1 MRSRHGPAKTMT
13 HTRTRKT
20 RKQVEEFFLA
30 SLLVRIPGKRG
41 RHAWRREWLRSASP
55 GRLLRLIDGRKHVAY
70 ASNGIEVIRIEL
82 IDVGSTIL
90 APIAD
95 GAQAEP
101 LRDLIERIHAR
112 PSGLVW

>member
-1 MRSRHGPAKTMT
+1 MKPTASRKPKP
-13 HTRTRKT
+13 
-20 RKQVEEFFLA
+20 VNEFFLA
-30 SLLVRIPGKRG
+30 CLLVRVPSKRG

-55 GRLLRLIDGRKHVAY
+55 GLLLRLIDGRKHVAY
-70 ASNGIEVIRIEL
+70 ASNGIDVIRIEL
-82 IDVGSTIL
+82 INVGSTIL

-112 PSGLVW
+112 PSALVW

>member
-1 MRSRHGPAKTMT
+1 MT
-13 HTRTRKT
+13 PTRTRKT
-20 RKQVEEFFLA
+20 AKQVEEFFLA
-30 SLLVRIPGKRG
+30 SLVVRIPGKRG
-41 RHAWRREWLRSASP
+41 RHAWRGELLRAESP
-55 GRLLRLIDGRKHVAY
+55 RRLLRMVDGRKHVAY
-70 ASNGIEVIRIEL
+70 ASNGIDVVRIEL

-101 LRDLIERIHAR
+101 LCDLLDRLSAC

>member
-1 MRSRHGPAKTMT
+1 MT
-13 HTRTRKT
+13 RTRTRKT
-20 RKQVEEFFLA
+20 PKHVEEFFLA
-30 SLLVRIPGKRG
+30 TLLVRIPGKRG

-55 GRLLRLIDGRKHVAY
+55 RGLLRMIDGRKHIAY
-70 ASNGIEVIRIEL
+70 ASNGIDVIRIEL

-101 LRDLIERIHAR
+101 LRDMTDRIDAY
-112 PSGLVW
+112 PNGLAW